1 MLEDRGGQ
9 PVRKNRYDRI
19 MDLMMTRIERVSDR
33 MALEFKGT
41 NPFDKEPV
49 DKKQA
54 LFNWSTLDP
63 EVQNQLRQTM
73 GNEGIEDY
81 LQKLGG

>member
-1 MLEDRGGQ
+1 MVKE
-9 PVRKNRYDRI
+9 NFYDSVLSGI
-19 MDLMMTRIERVSDR
+19 LGIIDGISDGVSE
-33 MALEFKGT
+33 EFKGT

-49 DKKQA
+49 DRKQA
-54 LFNWSTLDP
+54 LFNWSNLDP

-81 LQKLGG
+81 LRKLGG